1 MLEYAGKSNTSVYM
15 CKTYVEC
22 TITGIGAGEILV
34 AHGFNEE
41 GFGNFT
47 LESGEGE
54 LINSDDWHNAYGA
67 TSEVRC
73 YLMPVGGDASFRLYG
88 TAPII
93 LLATFKTGYPVESMP
108 LALIGGGEGPSHTH
122 PAYRPYAD
130 VVGGDFL
137 LIGSGSCQRCG
148 QFSGLEDVGKTAG
161 TAAVTRLVHG
171 TCGGPYHTFNAM
183 SLFRVETGGTFS
195 YCGFSTHYIRL
206 RATELKQYMISDS
219 NWTLG

>member
-1 MLEYAGKSNTSVYM
+1 MLEYAGKSNTSVYTA
-15 CKTYVEC
+15 KNYVEC

-41 GFGNFT
+41 GAGALT
-47 LESGEGE
+47 LESGTGE
-54 LINSDDWHNAYGA
+54 LVA
-67 TSEVRC
+67 SEVWDAHGAQSKVKC
-73 YLMPVGGDASFRLYG
+73 YLMPDGGDALVRLYG

-93 LLATFKTGYPVESMP
+93 LLATFKTGYPVESTP

-122 PAYRPYAD
+122 PAYRPYAN

-137 LIGSGSCQRCG
+137 LVGSGSCQHCG
-148 QFSGLEDVGKTAG
+148 PFTGLENVGKTAG
-161 TAAVTRLVHG
+161 TATVTRLVHG
-171 TCGGPYHTFNAM
+171 TCGGPYYTYNAM